1 MTKEQLGAL
10 ILSSERQLYATAK
23 TILMNDQD
31 CADAIQETIVKAFS
45 KIQTLRNDKYAK
57 TWLIRILINECYTF
71 LRKSSRLVSLEE
83 MNEKAEIEADKKTD
97 YSDLYRAVNSL
108 KEELR
113 LPVVLYY
120 IEDFSIKEIAQILEI
135 TEGAVQK
142 RLARARGKL
151 KRDLQES
158 EALTV

>member
-57 TWLIRILINECYTF
+57 T
-71 LRKSSRLVSLEE
+71 
-83 MNEKAEIEADKKTD
+83 
-97 YSDLYRAVNSL
+97 
-108 KEELR
+108 
-113 LPVVLYY
+113 
-120 IEDFSIKEIAQILEI
+120 
-135 TEGAVQK
+135 
-142 RLARARGKL
+142 
-151 KRDLQES
+151 
-158 EALTV
+158 

>member
-1 MTKEQLGAL
+1 MT
-10 ILSSERQLYATAK
+10 
-23 TILMNDQD
+23 
-31 CADAIQETIVKAFS
+31 
-45 KIQTLRNDKYAK
+45 
-57 TWLIRILINECYTF
+57 
-71 LRKSSRLVSLEE
+71 
-83 MNEKAEIEADKKTD
+83 EIEADQKTD

-113 LPVVLYY
+113 MTVILYY
-120 IEDFSIKEIAQILEI
+120 IEDFNIKEIAQILEI

-151 KRDLQES
+151 KRNLQES

>member
-1 MTKEQLGAL
+1 M
-10 ILSSERQLYATAK
+10 
-23 TILMNDQD
+23 
-31 CADAIQETIVKAFS
+31 
-45 KIQTLRNDKYAK
+45 
-57 TWLIRILINECYTF
+57 F
-71 LRKSSRLVSLEE
+71 LWK
-83 MNEKAEIEADKKTD
+83 EADQKTD

-113 LPVVLYY
+113 MPVILYY
-120 IEDFSIKEIAQILEI
+120 IEDFNIKEIAQILEI

-151 KRDLQES
+151 KHNLQES

>member
-1 MTKEQLGAL
+1 MT
-10 ILSSERQLYATAK
+10 
-23 TILMNDQD
+23 
-31 CADAIQETIVKAFS
+31 
-45 KIQTLRNDKYAK
+45 
-57 TWLIRILINECYTF
+57 
-71 LRKSSRLVSLEE
+71 
-83 MNEKAEIEADKKTD
+83 EIEADQKTD

-113 LPVVLYY
+113 MPVILYY
-120 IEDFSIKEIAQILEI
+120 IEDFNIKEIAQILEI

-151 KRDLQES
+151 KHNLQES